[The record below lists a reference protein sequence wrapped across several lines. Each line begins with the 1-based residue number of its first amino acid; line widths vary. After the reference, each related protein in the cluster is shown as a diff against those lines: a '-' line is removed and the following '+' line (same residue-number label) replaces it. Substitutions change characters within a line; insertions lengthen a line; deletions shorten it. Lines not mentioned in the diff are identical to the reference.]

1 MTLGFALLERN
12 MLLTGLLLGLSCLG
26 GFEGVEEGGFE
37 GEGVTVLGLPKSPS
51 NVYGN
56 QSLQLTLALCALQAR
71 AIIHYARPNVK

>member
-1 MTLGFALLERN
+1 
-12 MLLTGLLLGLSCLG
+12 MLLTRSLIERIDCRASG
-26 GFEGVEEGGFE
+26 GVEEGGFE
-37 GEGVTVLGLPKSPS
+37 GEGVTVLGVPKSPS